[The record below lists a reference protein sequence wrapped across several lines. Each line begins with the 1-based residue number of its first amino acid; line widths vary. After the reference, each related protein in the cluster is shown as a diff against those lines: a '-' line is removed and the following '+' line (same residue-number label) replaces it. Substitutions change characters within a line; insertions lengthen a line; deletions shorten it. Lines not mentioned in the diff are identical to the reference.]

1 MHTCTYGMYMIH
13 NSVRYVVVHTVSNP
27 CMSNSVNF
35 TWEGY
40 IECWG
45 RPGHKLVDVQ
55 QMTVACTCITQ
66 ERTYM
71 YLQLVDKI
79 CNSIHVSVIQSLV
92 AWCPGTKKAVRG

>member
-1 MHTCTYGMYMIH
+1 MFFIFYMYILTYLTTVFLTDVCIHAHMAYTCIYMIR

-55 QMTVACTCITQ
+55 QMTVACTM
-66 ERTYM
+66 YM
-71 YLQLVDKI
+71 YNTRKDLFTV
-79 CNSIHVSVIQSLV
+79 
-92 AWCPGTKKAVRG
+92 G

>member
-1 MHTCTYGMYMIH
+1 MIR
-13 NSVRYVVVHTVSNP
+13 NLVIYVVHTVSNP

-55 QMTVACTCITQ
+55 QYDSGM
-66 ERTYM
+66 YM
-71 YLQLVDKI
+71 YHTRKD
-79 CNSIHVSVIQSLV
+79 
-92 AWCPGTKKAVRG
+92 

>member
-1 MHTCTYGMYMIH
+1 MFKVGEEGMRYSIH
-13 NSVRYVVVHTVSNP
+13 SPVHTVSNP

-55 QMTVACTCITQ
+55 QYDSGM
-66 ERTYM
+66 YM
-71 YLQLVDKI
+71 YHTRKDLFTVGS